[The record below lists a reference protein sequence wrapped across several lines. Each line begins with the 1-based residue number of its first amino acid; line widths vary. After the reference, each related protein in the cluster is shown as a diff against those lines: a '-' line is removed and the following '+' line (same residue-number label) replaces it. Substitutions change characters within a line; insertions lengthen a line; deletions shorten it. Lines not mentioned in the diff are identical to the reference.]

1 MLENGVDS
9 MGKKYICLDIGGT
22 KVLGAVFDE
31 KDNIVLK
38 VKKKTKAEKGIEVI
52 EDKIISVVQELIDEA
67 KIDKNELGAI
77 GAGAPGVINE
87 DIGEIIF
94 APNLPWRN
102 YDIKSIIEKKFNVPF
117 YLGNDANVGMIG
129 EWKYG
134 VAINKKNVIGIFAG
148 TGIGGGLII
157 NNRLFSGSR
166 HLAGELG
173 HMVLNTEG
181 PYCNCGQR
189 GCLEAYAGKVA
200 ITKEIWLQIDRGRKT
215 LLKDLMEPDRSIVK
229 SKMLKKALDDKD
241 VVAHEIMN
249 RVIYYLAAASG
260 SLINI
265 FNPDMLVLGGGVFE
279 SMGDYIMPLLKN
291 YIESFTLPD
300 VLKGTEI
307 AQSVLGDDAILYGAL
322 SQIK

>member
-129 EWKYG
+129 DWKYG
-134 VAINKKNVIGIFAG
+134 EVIN
-148 TGIGGGLII
+148 
-157 NNRLFSGSR
+157 
-166 HLAGELG
+166 
-173 HMVLNTEG
+173 
-181 PYCNCGQR
+181 
-189 GCLEAYAGKVA
+189 
-200 ITKEIWLQIDRGRKT
+200 
-215 LLKDLMEPDRSIVK
+215 
-229 SKMLKKALDDKD
+229 
-241 VVAHEIMN
+241 
-249 RVIYYLAAASG
+249 
-260 SLINI
+260 
-265 FNPDMLVLGGGVFE
+265 
-279 SMGDYIMPLLKN
+279 
-291 YIESFTLPD
+291 
-300 VLKGTEI
+300 
-307 AQSVLGDDAILYGAL
+307 
-322 SQIK
+322 

>member
-1 MLENGVDS
+1 

-31 KDNIVLK
+31 DNNIVFR
-38 VKKKTKAEKGIEVI
+38 VKKKTRVEKGMEKV
-52 EDKIISVVQELIDEA
+52 EEKIINVVEDLINGSG
-67 KIDKNELGAI
+67 IDKGEIAAI

-87 DIGEIIF
+87 DTGEIIF

-117 YLGNDANVGMIG
+117 FLGNDANIGMLG

-134 VAINKKNVIGIFAG
+134 AAVKKENVVGIFVG
-148 TGIGGGLII
+148 TGIGGGLIL
-157 NNRLFSGSR
+157 NNKLFSGPR

-189 GCLEAYAGKVA
+189 GCLETYAAKVA
-200 ITKEIWLQIDRGRKT
+200 LTREIRVQIERGRKT
-215 LLKDLMEPDRSIVK
+215 ILKDLVDGDGSIIK
-229 SKMLKKALDDKD
+229 SKALKKAIDEKD
-241 VVAHEIMN
+241 SVALEIMD
-249 RVIYYLAAASG
+249 RAIYYLAAGTG

-265 FNPDMLVLGGGVFE
+265 FNPDMVVLGGGVLE
-279 SMGDYIMPLLKN
+279 SLGDYIMPLLKN
-291 YIESFTLPD
+291 HVKRFTLPA
-300 VLKGTEI
+300 VLEGTDI
-307 AQSVLGDDAILYGAL
+307 VQSVLGDDALLFGAL
-322 SQIK
+322 ALIKEKGIS